1 MNSLKKQFT
10 HGVLYNAA
18 AKYSGIII
26 QLVVTAILARLLSPH
41 EFGIIAICTVAIA
54 FFQQFTDMGIG
65 IAIVQRQDL
74 SSIDYN
80 HLFSFSIYF
89 GILLSIVFIVASYP
103 IAVFYDSS
111 NLVIY
116 MQLLSIQ
123 LLFST
128 FNMVPNALIVKQKN
142 FRFLAIRQVSI
153 QVVMGVLACLA
164 AFNGCGVYSLLIT
177 PIFSSVFTFIVTF
190 KANNLLFLPK
200 FSLQPLRKIFSYS
213 FYQLAFGI
221 VNYFSRNLDKLL
233 IGRYLNMSA
242 LGYYEKSYRL
252 VLLPMQNITGVIN
265 PIVQP
270 ILAEYQNDKVRLGGY
285 LLKIVK
291 TINLIC
297 FPISVIGYFC
307 ASECIILF
315 FGNQW
320 WNAVPCFKILC
331 ISIGFQAANHITGAF
346 FQVANST
353 KSLFWCGVV
362 NSSIMIISLLIALI
376 CYENILS
383 LAVSFS
389 LAYFLNYILTYF
401 YLFSII
407 FPNRIKDFLAG
418 MIHPIGLSILLALV
432 YSISSFFVFHSTF
445 LYSLIMK
452 LTIALIVI
460 SLYYRAIGFSPKHL
474 FNK

>member
-1 MNSLKKQFT
+1 MDSLKKQFT
-10 HGVLYNAA
+10 HGVLFNAA

-65 IAIVQRQDL
+65 VAIVQRQDL
-74 SSIDYN
+74 SGVDYN

-89 GILLSIVFIVASYP
+89 GILLSIVFCIASYP
-103 IAVFYDSS
+103 IAAIYNSS

-116 MQLLSIQ
+116 MQLLSVQ

-128 FNMVPNALIVKQKN
+128 FNMVPNALIVKQKK

-153 QVVMGVLACLA
+153 QLVMGVLACLA

-177 PIFSSVFTFIVTF
+177 PIFSSILTFIVTF
-190 KANNLLFLPK
+190 RANHLTFFPK

-265 PIVQP
+265 PVVQP
-270 ILAEYQNDKVRLGGY
+270 MLAEYQNDKERLSNY
-285 LLKIVK
+285 LHKILSL
-291 TINLIC
+291 INMIC
-297 FPISVIGYFC
+297 FPLSILVFFTSKEV
-307 ASECIILF
+307 IILF
-315 FGNQW
+315 FGDQW
-320 WNAVPCFKILC
+320 YGAVPCFQILC
-331 ISIGFQAANHITGAF
+331 LSIGTQAANHISGSF
-346 FQVANST
+346 FQVANDT
-353 KSLFWCGVV
+353 KTMFWIGTINALENV
-362 NSSIMIISLLIALI
+362 IGFIISLCFFGSIEAVAWGVTIVYTLCFIQTYSVLFCKVLKGTYIKFVSQLLHPVLCSIFLGVILYIRCNLFDCSLFLSMIINVVIFLI
-376 CYENILS
+376 
-383 LAVSFS
+383 F
-389 LAYFLNYILTYF
+389 
-401 YLFSII
+401 
-407 FPNRIKDFLAG
+407 
-418 MIHPIGLSILLALV
+418 ILLYYKIVGKNL
-432 YSISSFFVFHSTF
+432 FT
-445 LYSLIMK
+445 LIK
-452 LTIALIVI
+452 N
-460 SLYYRAIGFSPKHL
+460 R
-474 FNK
+474 